1 MLLLLHTVA
10 NLILLDRTIRN
21 KQSTNWICQ
30 SFLYTSQF
38 TTNNIPSRIS
48 TALTNIRLNAE
59 SKNYLSNWNNT
70 HTCNLPTITLPSF
83 KSIFIVFRRFLWSWK
98 HFISTCDCTDQFI
111 RYELLTLFSTVTFDP
126 RLTIADL
133 IIELRYSKIDG
144 EEDDISGEEDDISDF
159 VRTSFHPLLI
169 CCFLFYFHVILK
181 ENNAKISIQV

>member
-10 NLILLDRTIRN
+10 SLILLDRTIRN
-21 KQSTNWICQ
+21 KQSANWIRQ
-30 SFLYTSQF
+30 SFLYKSRF

-59 SKNYLSNWNNT
+59 SKNYLSNWNNA

-83 KSIFIVFRRFLWSWK
+83 KSIFIVFRRFLCSWK
-98 HFISTCDCTDQFI
+98 HLISTHDCTDQFI
-111 RYELLTLFSTVTFDP
+111 RYALLALFSTVTFDP
-126 RLTIADL
+126 RLTIVDL
-133 IIELRYSKIDG
+133 IIELRYSKID
-144 EEDDISGEEDDISDF
+144 GEEDDISDF

>member
-10 NLILLDRTIRN
+10 SLILLDRTIRN

-48 TALTNIRLNAE
+48 TPLTNIRLNAE

-111 RYELLTLFSTVTFDP
+111 RYALLTLFSVVTFDP
-126 RLTIADL
+126 RLTIVDPIIKL
-133 IIELRYSKIDG
+133 INSKRDG
-144 EEDDISGEEDDISDF
+144 EEDDISSEEDDIWRFRAHQFSSLF
-159 VRTSFHPLLI
+159 NMLLF
-169 CCFLFYFHVILK
+169 FLFP
-181 ENNAKISIQV
+181 SDS